1 MPPAAFDIAI
11 IFTPRRHYTPAIFAF
26 AFFDDAA
33 FHASLSPFSSSS
45 IIEFRLYFAI
55 IIVRQTPPDCRH
67 AAIDIDDA
75 CHDDI
80 ERHIIIIYAD
90 S

>member
-1 MPPAAFDIAI
+1 LSFADI
-11 IFTPRRHYTPAIFAF
+11 
-26 AFFDDAA
+26 
-33 FHASLSPFSSSS
+33 SPLLLFS
-45 IIEFRLYFAI
+45 A
-55 IIVRQTPPDCRH
+55 PPDCRH